1 MLALNVSWFHKLR
14 WVMQVSLL
22 KTLANKHK
30 SSVNKMARKYKAVT
44 QTLYGPQKCLEIVV
58 QRENG
63 KKPLIARFGGI
74 PLRHQKEAVLIDKAP
89 KVIVYA
95 RNELI
100 KRLLPHACE
109 LCGSRDDVEVHHI
122 HKRANLKPKG

>member
-44 QTLYGPQKCLEIVV
+44 QTLYGPHKWLKIVV
-58 QRENG
+58 QPENG
-63 KKPLIARFGGI
+63 KKPLIASFGAI
-74 PLRHQKEAVLIDKAP
+74 PLQHHKKAVLTSNPPKA
-89 KVIVYA
+89 IV
-95 RNELI
+95 NPPI
-100 KRLLPHACE
+100 NSTNPLL
-109 LCGSRDDVEVHHI
+109 
-122 HKRANLKPKG
+122 